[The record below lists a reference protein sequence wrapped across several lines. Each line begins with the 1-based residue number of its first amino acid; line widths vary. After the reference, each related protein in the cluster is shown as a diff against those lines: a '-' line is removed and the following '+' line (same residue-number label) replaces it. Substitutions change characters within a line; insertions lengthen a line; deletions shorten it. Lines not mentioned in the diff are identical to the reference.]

1 MEELTENEKVKYK
14 ALEKI
19 YEGGKKS
26 WITPNESAFDGLNIT
41 DPKYS
46 ASTYGELTSAGAS
59 QIVRKFRKHFM
70 DPEAVFY
77 DLGCGIGRLISHVS
91 VLTNVKKSC
100 GVELCDK
107 RYNKA
112 LSLIES
118 VGTFPASTP
127 TVINGNFFEQ
137 DYSDAT
143 IVYIDNTMYNMDILE
158 TVTKMVPPECIVVY
172 QRGWIQRGDPFFY
185 VETTYNN
192 SPQDEERSLISQ
204 LTSKTCGWTYGGGHE
219 F

>member
-1 MEELTENEKVKYK
+1 MENLVEEEEVKYK

-19 YEGGKKS
+19 YEGDKKS
-26 WITPNESAFDGLNIT
+26 WIAPNESAFDGLNIT
-41 DPKYS
+41 DPKYT
-46 ASTYGELTSAGAS
+46 ASTYGELTPKGAS

-77 DLGCGIGRLISHVS
+77 DLGCGIGRFISHVS

-100 GVELCDK
+100 GVELCNK
-107 RYNKA
+107 RCNKA

-118 VGTFPASTP
+118 VETFPASTP
-127 TVINGNFFEQ
+127 TLINGNFLEQ

-143 IVYIDNTMYNMDILE
+143 IVYIDNTMYNVGILE

-172 QRGWIQRGDPFFY
+172 QRGWLQRGDPFFY

-192 SPQDEERSLISQ
+192 NLKDQEHSLVSQ
-204 LTSKTCGWTYGGGHE
+204 LTSKTCGWTYGAGHE